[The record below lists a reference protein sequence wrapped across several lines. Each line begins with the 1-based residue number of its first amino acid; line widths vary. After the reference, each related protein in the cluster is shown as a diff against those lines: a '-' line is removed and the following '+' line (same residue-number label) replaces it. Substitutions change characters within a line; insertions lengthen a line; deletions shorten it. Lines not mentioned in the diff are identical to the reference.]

1 MAPPTVALQEER
13 GLLCRVR
20 FPPRLAPSSIQ
31 DTVPLGTG
39 HGRELPSAY
48 RQVAD
53 GVAVKS
59 TSLDVVSPSVADDV
73 RLSATL
79 VLTGDDEVVGA
90 PLTRMLPRDVQ

>member
-1 MAPPTVALQEER
+1 M
-13 GLLCRVR
+13 
-20 FPPRLAPSSIQ
+20 
-31 DTVPLGTG
+31 
-39 HGRELPSAY
+39 Y

-53 GVAVKS
+53 ATAVKS
-59 TSLDVVSPSVADDV
+59 TSWDVVSPSVADDV